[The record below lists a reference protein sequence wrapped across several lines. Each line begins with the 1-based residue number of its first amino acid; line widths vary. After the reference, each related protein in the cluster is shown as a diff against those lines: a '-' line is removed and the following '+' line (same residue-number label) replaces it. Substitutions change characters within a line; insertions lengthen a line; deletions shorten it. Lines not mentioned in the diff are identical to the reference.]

1 MCESHGSGSHLQI
14 SSLTQEMV
22 REMHR
27 NGKIVAVWVDD
38 TAPKDLYSEND
49 EFYHKLYDLGVDMV
63 TTDYP

>member
-1 MCESHGSGSHLQI
+1 
-14 SSLTQEMV
+14 MV